1 MTAREKE
8 APEPKTPDAKRYRL
22 TKKSE
27 DPVWPYPMQAAM
39 GADSPGVLADAVAD
53 AAPKQKDEFER
64 DILEIKNMQ
73 DYHSSRL
80 VAMHRRLPMKAPPS
94 KRPVHRA
101 EEEDEAPE
109 PKRRQK
115 TLIGGR
121 GTVAWDT
128 RRDDEDEAA
137 SSAEVP
143 PLLAAVVCLG
153 ATRLP
158 HGGPNSFP
166 GV

>member
-1 MTAREKE
+1 MGPTYVQQRELR
-8 APEPKTPDAKRYRL
+8 DALHKQKVEFESRL
-22 TKKSE
+22 LAITTEFE
-27 DPVWPYPMQAAM
+27 DALQ
-39 GADSPGVLADAVAD
+39 
-53 AAPKQKDEFER
+53 KQKDEFESR
-64 DILEIKNMQ
+64 LLEITTEQ
-73 DYHSSRL
+73 DFHSSRL
-80 VAMHRRLPMKAPPS
+80 VAMHRRLPMKAPLASPS

-101 EEEDEAPE
+101 EEEDEAPK
-109 PKRRQK
+109 PKRRQM

-128 RRDDEDEAA
+128 GRDDEDKAA

-143 PLLAAVVCLG
+143 PLLAAVACLG

>member
-1 MTAREKE
+1 MGPTYVQQRELRE
-8 APEPKTPDAKRYRL
+8 ALHKQKGEFESRL
-22 TKKSE
+22 
-27 DPVWPYPMQAAM
+27 
-39 GADSPGVLADAVAD
+39 LAVTTEFDHALQ
-53 AAPKQKDEFER
+53 KLKDEFER

-101 EEEDEAPE
+101 EEEDEAPK
-109 PKRRQK
+109 PKRRQM
-115 TLIGGR
+115 TLIGAR
-121 GTVAWDT
+121 GTVSGDT
-128 RRDDEDEAA
+128 GSDDEDKAA

-158 HGGPNSFP
+158 HGGPQSFP